1 MPINRMKDLALVVY
15 FENLTDTLPLFRYI
29 ILSHY
34 TFVHVLYNM
43 QPPKKK
49 SGKKGKKGKKS
60 GKAKTPTVID
70 GIPTEEMTK
79 EQVTIFFTVSF

>member
-34 TFVHVLYNM
+34 TFVHVLYNSL
-43 QPPKKK
+43 PKRKVERKGRRGK
-49 SGKKGKKGKKS
+49 SQERLRPQLS
-60 GKAKTPTVID
+60 SM
-70 GIPTEEMTK
+70 EF
-79 EQVTIFFTVSF
+79 QQRR

>member
-1 MPINRMKDLALVVY
+1 MLINRMKDLAFVLY
-15 FENLTDTLPLFRYI
+15 IENMI
-29 ILSHY
+29 ILSHFSDF
-34 TFVHVLYNM
+34 TFCAYFIQ

-79 EQVTIFFTVSF
+79 EQVSILFTVSF

>member
-34 TFVHVLYNM
+34 TFVHVLYNSL
-43 QPPKKK
+43 PKRKVERKGRRGK
-49 SGKKGKKGKKS
+49 SQERLRPQLS
-60 GKAKTPTVID
+60 LMAF
-70 GIPTEEMTK
+70 
-79 EQVTIFFTVSF
+79 QQRR

>member
-1 MPINRMKDLALVVY
+1 MKDLALVVY

-29 ILSHY
+29 IFSHY
-34 TFVHVLYNM
+34 TFGACFIQ

-79 EQVTIFFTVSF
+79 EQVTILFTVSF

>member
-34 TFVHVLYNM
+34 ILLCMFYTTASQKEKWKEREEGEKVR
-43 QPPKKK
+43 
-49 SGKKGKKGKKS
+49 KG
-60 GKAKTPTVID
+60 
-70 GIPTEEMTK
+70 
-79 EQVTIFFTVSF
+79 

>member
-34 TFVHVLYNM
+34 TFVHVLYNSL
-43 QPPKKK
+43 PKRKVERKGRRGK
-49 SGKKGKKGKKS
+49 SQERQRPQLS
-60 GKAKTPTVID
+60 SMAF
-70 GIPTEEMTK
+70 
-79 EQVTIFFTVSF
+79 QQRR

>member
-34 TFVHVLYNM
+34 TFVRVLYNSL
-43 QPPKKK
+43 PKRKVERKGRRGK
-49 SGKKGKKGKKS
+49 SQERLRPQLS
-60 GKAKTPTVID
+60 SMAF
-70 GIPTEEMTK
+70 
-79 EQVTIFFTVSF
+79 QQRR